1 MPLGGV
7 KPVGQGPA
15 ITALV
20 LGILGILLLLVN
32 LIPFVGS
39 FIELVVVI
47 PGLIFAF
54 IGLRRATG
62 KGMAIAG
69 LIMCVIG
76 LLIAVLFIVIYAVA
90 FARH

>member
-7 KPVGQGPA
+7 KPRGQGPA